1 MKKIIILTVLI
12 GSILAFLIFKVT
24 YHEEINILSLGDGL
38 ALGETAFNVRGY
50 SFNDYLKDY
59 YEENTNLKEYITEFA
74 SKRETTSS
82 LLLKITTNYTLESP
96 NISITQAIA
105 KAQVLTLAIGMDELN
120 LEEEITSPII
130 AKYLANIEKIIQL
143 ILYKIGHPESKSF
156 SLFSVEKDG
165 KLSPM
170 DSQYFI
176 PSQTN
181 NFTEFYFKRRCFIL
195 SFDDI
200 TNRIARRQ
208 VVNDC
213 RDYILNN
220 KTSIRIKILMINI
233 Y

>member
-24 YHEEINILSLGDGL
+24 YHEEINILALGDGL

-82 LLLKITTNYTLESP
+82 LLLKITTNYTLESS

-130 AKYLANIEKIIQL
+130 AKYLTNIEKIIQL
-143 ILYKIGHPESKSF
+143 IKIYNKKSIIVIGIYETPKISPEKASEINNNLQALCSSQDVTYIDISSVSKQESFFFTPKSYYLNYQGHRYIYEQI
-156 SLFSVEKDG
+156 LA
-165 KLSPM
+165 KL
-170 DSQYFI
+170 
-176 PSQTN
+176 T
-181 NFTEFYFKRRCFIL
+181 
-195 SFDDI
+195 
-200 TNRIARRQ
+200 
-208 VVNDC
+208 
-213 RDYILNN
+213 
-220 KTSIRIKILMINI
+220 
-233 Y
+233 

>member
-24 YHEEINILSLGDGL
+24 YHEEINILALGDGL

-130 AKYLANIEKIIQL
+130 AKYLTNIEKIIQL
-143 ILYKIGHPESKSF
+143 IKIYNKKSIIVIGIYETPKISPEKAS
-156 SLFSVEKDG
+156 E
-165 KLSPM
+165 
-170 DSQYFI
+170 I
-176 PSQTN
+176 
-181 NFTEFYFKRRCFIL
+181 
-195 SFDDI
+195 
-200 TNRIARRQ
+200 
-208 VVNDC
+208 
-213 RDYILNN
+213 NN
-220 KTSIRIKILMINI
+220 KLQALCSSQNVTYIDISSVSKQESFFFTPKSYYLNYQGHRYIYEQILAKLT
-233 Y
+233 

>member
-24 YHEEINILSLGDGL
+24 YHEEINILALGDGL

-130 AKYLANIEKIIQL
+130 AKYLTNIEKIIQL
-143 ILYKIGHPESKSF
+143 IKIYNKKSIIVIGIYETQKISPEKAS
-156 SLFSVEKDG
+156 E
-165 KLSPM
+165 
-170 DSQYFI
+170 I
-176 PSQTN
+176 
-181 NFTEFYFKRRCFIL
+181 
-195 SFDDI
+195 
-200 TNRIARRQ
+200 
-208 VVNDC
+208 
-213 RDYILNN
+213 NN
-220 KTSIRIKILMINI
+220 KLQALCSSQNVTYIDISSVSKQESFFFTPKSYYLNYQGHRYIYEQILAKLT
-233 Y
+233 

>member
-24 YHEEINILSLGDGL
+24 YHEEINILALGDGL

-82 LLLKITTNYTLESP
+82 LLLKITTNYTLESS

-143 ILYKIGHPESKSF
+143 IKIYNKKSIIVIGIYETPKISPEK
-156 SLFSVEKDG
+156 
-165 KLSPM
+165 
-170 DSQYFI
+170 
-176 PSQTN
+176 
-181 NFTEFYFKRRCFIL
+181 
-195 SFDDI
+195 
-200 TNRIARRQ
+200 
-208 VVNDC
+208 VNE
-213 RDYILNN
+213 INN
-220 KTSIRIKILMINI
+220 KLQALCSLQDVTYIDISSVSKQESFFFTPKSYYLNYQGHRYIYEQILAKLT
-233 Y
+233 

>member
-24 YHEEINILSLGDGL
+24 YHEEINILALGDGL

-50 SFNDYLKDY
+50 SFDDYLKDY

-130 AKYLANIEKIIQL
+130 AKYLTNIEKIIQL
-143 ILYKIGHPESKSF
+143 IKIYNKKSIIVIGIYETQKISPEKANEINNNLQALCSSQDVTYIDISSVSKQESFFFTPKSYYLNYQGHRYIYEQI
-156 SLFSVEKDG
+156 LA
-165 KLSPM
+165 KL
-170 DSQYFI
+170 
-176 PSQTN
+176 T
-181 NFTEFYFKRRCFIL
+181 
-195 SFDDI
+195 
-200 TNRIARRQ
+200 
-208 VVNDC
+208 
-213 RDYILNN
+213 
-220 KTSIRIKILMINI
+220 
-233 Y
+233 